1 MTALICGS
9 AAYDNIMVF
18 EDSFKNHILPDQIH
32 ILNVAFLVP
41 RLRREFGGCATN
53 IAYNLKLLGGDPL
66 PMATVGQDFEPYRQW
81 LKRWDIRQDHIRA
94 LDDVFTAQAFIT
106 TDLDANQ
113 ITAFHPGAMNFSE
126 RNKVS
131 DAKGVKIGTVSPD
144 GRTGMVEHAAQ
155 FAESGV
161 PFIFDP
167 GQGMP
172 MFNGEDLRR
181 FVDQCTW
188 VTVNDYEWQLLK
200 DRTGWDVADVTKHVE
215 ALIIT
220 LGGKGSVIHTKTQKV
235 EIPTAKPKSVEDPTG
250 CGDAYRAGLLY
261 GLSKG
266 LDWDTTGRIASLMGS
281 IKIEQHGTQNH
292 TFTRKEFEER
302 YKTAFGRSLQ
312 LQ

>member
-18 EDSFKNHILPDQIH
+18 EDSFKNHILPDKIH

-41 RLRREFGGCATN
+41 KLRREFGGCATN

-66 PMATVGQDFEPYRQW
+66 PMATVGEDFEPYRKR
-81 LKRWDIRQDHIRA
+81 LKELGIRRTHIKTIEGTY
-94 LDDVFTAQAFIT
+94 TAQAFIT

-126 RNKVS
+126 KNKVS
-131 DAKGVKIGTVSPD
+131 DAKGVKIGMVSPD
-144 GRTGMVEHAAQ
+144 GRTGMIRHAAE
-155 FAESGV
+155 FKKAKI

-172 MFNGEDLRR
+172 MFNGEDLRK
-181 FVDQCTW
+181 FIEQATW

-200 DRTGWDVADVTKHVE
+200 ERTGWTEAEITSRVE
-215 ALIIT
+215 ALIVT
-220 LGGKGSVIHTKTQKV
+220 LGAKGSEIHTKDATYT
-235 EIPTAKPKSVEDPTG
+235 IPVVQPKTVADPTG

-261 GLSKG
+261 GLLNK
-266 LDWDTTGRIASLMGS
+266 LDWETTGRIASLMGS
-281 IKIEQHGTQNH
+281 IKIEKNGTQNH
-292 TFTRKEFEER
+292 KFTPEQFRKRF
-302 YKTAFGRSLQ
+302 KAAFGQKLP
-312 LQ
+312 